1 MVGNPVGDWAEKARD
16 RGVGQETRSL
26 QSVFL
31 QVRLQETGIVEV
43 RKKSTIHQQPSL
55 AMELPSFRDD
65 FPPEHEDF
73 RVAGLLE
80 CRMHDIPWALHVT
93 IS

>member
-16 RGVGQETRSL
+16 RGVGQEKRSL

-43 RKKSTIHQQPSL
+43 SKKSTMHISNL
-55 AMELPSFRDD
+55 ALQWNFHHLEMIFLLNMKTFVWLGYWSVACMT
-65 FPPEHEDF
+65 FPGQF
-73 RVAGLLE
+73 
-80 CRMHDIPWALHVT
+80 M
-93 IS
+93 